1 MSETD
6 GEDGASG
13 PGEGDASPDAQPERL
28 EASDEQVERDLARLV
43 LTLVELIRRVL
54 EREAVRRMEGG
65 NLTAEE
71 VEKLG
76 TTLMRLEERLE
87 ELQELFDLEDE
98 DLDLDL
104 GPVDRWL

>member
-1 MSETD
+1 MSGTD
-6 GEDGASG
+6 GEDGSSG
-13 PGEGDASPDAQPERL
+13 PGEGDASPDALPERL
-28 EASDEQVERDLARLV
+28 EASEEQVERDLARLV

-65 NLTAEE
+65 NLTEEE

-87 ELQELFDLEDE
+87 ELQALFDLEDE
-98 DLDLDL
+98 DLELDL